1 MVPQPVRI
9 LLDRAPRRRYKEP
22 VARIVGIHHLALVT
36 GSLART
42 IRFWRDLVGL
52 ELRAGLGAPGYR
64 QYFFAAGGRTL
75 LSFFEW
81 PGAAPVPEKDHGAP
95 VGGPIVFD
103 HVALEV
109 ASEGDLFELRDRL
122 AAAGFWVSDAMD
134 QGFVRSIYAF
144 DPNGVPVEFAFPV
157 PGADFREVPLFADRD
172 PCDEAT
178 EGVGPQPGVWPA
190 PVAPGERVIYP
201 GAGSE
206 YFHGKK

>member
-1 MVPQPVRI
+1 MVPQPEH
-9 LLDRAPRRRYKEP
+9 LLDRAARRRYKGP
-22 VARIVGIHHLALVT
+22 VARVVGIHHLALVT

-52 ELRAGLGAPGYR
+52 ELRAGLGGPGYR

-81 PGAAPVPEKDHGAP
+81 PGAAPAPEKDHGAP
-95 VGGPIVFD
+95 AAGPIDFD

-109 ASEGDLFELRDRL
+109 AGEDDLFELRDRL

-144 DPNGVPVEFAFPV
+144 DPNGVPVEFAASV
-157 PGADFREVPLFADRD
+157 PGADFREVPLFADRE
-172 PCDEAT
+172 PGEVAG
-178 EGVGPQPGVWPA
+178 EGREPQPGVWPA
-190 PVAPGERVIYP
+190 PTAPGDRRIYP

-206 YFHGKK
+206 YIHGKK